1 MKKAS
6 AVQPAKEKKH
16 FVRYLP
22 LYLMMVPGIVYIIIN
37 NYIPMT
43 GIVVA
48 FKQYNTRLGLYNS
61 PNIGLKNFEFLFRT
75 KDALL
80 ITRNTL
86 LYNLAFIVIG
96 TVFSIAVAVLLNEIK
111 FKKAQQVYQTI
122 ILVPFLIYIVIV
134 SYLVNAF
141 LATDTGFI
149 NNSILRAMG
158 KEPISWYS
166 SPQYW
171 PFILILVQIWK
182 VFGYNSIIYFSVLVG
197 IDQGY
202 YEAAVIDGANRWQ
215 QFLHVTL
222 PGLKPTIITLTLM
235 SIGRIFYSD
244 FGLFYQVP
252 MDSGALMDVTNTID
266 TFVYR
271 SMMQLNNI
279 GMASA
284 AGVYQSLVGFV
295 LVLTANFVVRKLDSE
310 NALF

>member
-1 MKKAS
+1 MQTAAKIMIERNIRGSIVNITSSRAERAYPEDAVYGGVKAAIRRASQS
-6 AVQPAKEKKH
+6 AALDLAP
-16 FVRYLP
+16 Y
-22 LYLMMVPGIVYIIIN
+22 GI
-37 NYIPMT
+37 
-43 GIVVA
+43 
-48 FKQYNTRLGLYNS
+48 R
-61 PNIGLKNFEFLFRT
+61 
-75 KDALL
+75 
-80 ITRNTL
+80 
-86 LYNLAFIVIG
+86 
-96 TVFSIAVAVLLNEIK
+96 
-111 FKKAQQVYQTI
+111 
-122 ILVPFLIYIVIV
+122 
-134 SYLVNAF
+134 VNC
-141 LATDTGFI
+141 
-149 NNSILRAMG
+149 
-158 KEPISWYS
+158 
-166 SPQYW
+166 
-171 PFILILVQIWK
+171 
-182 VFGYNSIIYFSVLVG
+182 
-197 IDQGY
+197 
-202 YEAAVIDGANRWQ
+202 ANRWQ

>member
-1 MKKAS
+1 MAKVS
-6 AVQPAKEKKH
+6 AVRPVKEKKH

-22 LYLMMVPGIVYIIIN
+22 LYLMMVPGIAYIIIN

-96 TVFSIAVAVLLNEIK
+96 TLFAIAVAVLLNEIK
-111 FKKAQQVYQTI
+111 IKKAQQVYQTI
-122 ILVPFLIYIVIV
+122 VLVPLVMASVIV
-134 SYLVNAF
+134 SYLFNAW
-141 LATDTGFI
+141 LDTDTGFGY
-149 NNSILRAMG
+149 NS
-158 KEPISWYS
+158 
-166 SPQYW
+166 
-171 PFILILVQIWK
+171 LILVQVWK

-202 YEAAVIDGANRWQ
+202 YEAAVIDGANRWK

-252 MDSGALMDVTNTID
+252 MNSGALMDVTNTID

-271 SMMQLNNI
+271 SMMQLNNV

>member
-1 MKKAS
+1 MTSHLIVFICAGM
-6 AVQPAKEKKH
+6 VQIED
-16 FVRYLP
+16 R
-22 LYLMMVPGIVYIIIN
+22 
-37 NYIPMT
+37 
-43 GIVVA
+43 
-48 FKQYNTRLGLYNS
+48 S
-61 PNIGLKNFEFLFRT
+61 
-75 KDALL
+75 
-80 ITRNTL
+80 
-86 LYNLAFIVIG
+86 
-96 TVFSIAVAVLLNEIK
+96 
-111 FKKAQQVYQTI
+111 
-122 ILVPFLIYIVIV
+122 
-134 SYLVNAF
+134 
-141 LATDTGFI
+141 DTGFI
-149 NNSILRAMG
+149 NNSILGAMG

-222 PGLKPTIITLTLM
+222 PGLKPTIITMTLM

>member
-1 MKKAS
+1 MTSHLIVFICAGM
-6 AVQPAKEKKH
+6 VQIED
-16 FVRYLP
+16 RS
-22 LYLMMVPGIVYIIIN
+22 G
-37 NYIPMT
+37 
-43 GIVVA
+43 
-48 FKQYNTRLGLYNS
+48 
-61 PNIGLKNFEFLFRT
+61 
-75 KDALL
+75 
-80 ITRNTL
+80 
-86 LYNLAFIVIG
+86 
-96 TVFSIAVAVLLNEIK
+96 
-111 FKKAQQVYQTI
+111 
-122 ILVPFLIYIVIV
+122 
-134 SYLVNAF
+134 
-141 LATDTGFI
+141 TGFI

-222 PGLKPTIITLTLM
+222 PGLKPTIITMTLM